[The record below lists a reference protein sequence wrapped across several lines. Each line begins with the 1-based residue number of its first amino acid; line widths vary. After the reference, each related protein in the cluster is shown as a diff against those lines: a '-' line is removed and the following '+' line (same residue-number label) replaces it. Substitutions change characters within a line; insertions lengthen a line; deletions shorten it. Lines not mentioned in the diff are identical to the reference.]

1 MWTTGDVLTNPI
13 TGERVEVHAGR
24 ADTGDDRVVLDL
36 VVPAGRAGGGEH
48 VHAGASER
56 VQVLEGRLGF
66 AIGREGGL
74 ALAGDVLTIAP
85 GIAHEWWNAGAEDAV
100 VRLDVWPA
108 ERFELMVETLFGL
121 AAEGRTN
128 REGIP
133 GVLQLAVLARAFGA
147 QVVPAGRLVRT
158 RRALLAALAP
168 FGLALGRRATY
179 AGHRELLLRY
189 GRGSI
194 VEGAASPAEV
204 VPEPALSL
212 VA

>member
-1 MWTTGDVLTNPI
+1 MWTTGDVLANPI
-13 TGERVEVHAGR
+13 TGERIEVRAGR
-24 ADTGDDRVVLDL
+24 ADTGDDRVVLEL

-48 VHAGASER
+48 VHHRACER
-56 VQVLEGRLGF
+56 VEVVEGRLGY
-66 AIGREGGL
+66 AIGDEGGL
-74 ALAGDVLTIAP
+74 ALPGDALTIAS
-85 GIAHEWWNAGAEDAV
+85 GTAHEWWNAGTHDAV

-121 AAEGRTN
+121 AAQGRTN
-128 REGIP
+128 RQGTP

-168 FGLALGRRATY
+168 LGLALGRRATY

-189 GRGSI
+189 GRGG
-194 VEGAASPAEV
+194 VAEPAAEV
-204 VPEPALSL
+204 VAAPALSL

>member
-1 MWTTGDVLTNPI
+1 MCTTGDVLSNPI
-13 TGERVEVHAGR
+13 TGESIVVRAGR

-56 VQVLEGRLGF
+56 VEVVAGRLGY
-66 AIGREGGL
+66 AIDGDGGL
-74 ALAGDVLTIAP
+74 ALAGDVLSIAP
-85 GIAHEWWNAGAEDAV
+85 GTAHEWWNAGTEDAV

-121 AAEGRTN
+121 AAQGRTN
-128 REGIP
+128 RSGTP

-147 QVVPAGRLVRT
+147 EVVPAGRLVRT

-168 FGLALGRRATY
+168 LGLALGRRATY
-179 AGHRELLLRY
+179 AGHRDLLLRY
-189 GRGSI
+189 GQGSV
-194 VEGAASPAEV
+194 VEGAAPVEAAAGRS
-204 VPEPALSL
+204 LSL
-212 VA
+212 AA